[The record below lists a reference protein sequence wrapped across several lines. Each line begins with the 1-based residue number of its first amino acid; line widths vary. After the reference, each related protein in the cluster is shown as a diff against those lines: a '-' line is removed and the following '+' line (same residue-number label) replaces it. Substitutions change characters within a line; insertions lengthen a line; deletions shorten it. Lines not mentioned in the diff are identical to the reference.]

1 MRIAF
6 FVSAFPVVSE
16 TFILNQITGLIDR
29 GHEVDIYARGR
40 RPMDVVHPEIVEYR
54 LLDRVFYLSDIPKSI
69 FGRIT
74 YLMRLLSENKAFT
87 EPGMWKQ
94 TAQILSASKIQSY
107 VPKLAQLTIALKQ
120 VKDGPYDI
128 VHSQYGTLSRR
139 LIVLKETGLLPAKH
153 VTSFRGHDIT
163 QHANSA
169 QGFYDELFEK
179 GDLFLPVSNSLKQRI
194 VFRGCDEK
202 KIEILHSGINCERFC
217 YQPRELKNGEAVK
230 IFTVARLV
238 EMKGVAYGIKA
249 VAQLIKSGRK
259 ICYKIAGDGALRE
272 ELERLIKELGMENSI
287 QLLGWKGHK
296 ELPGLMDDTH
306 ILLTP
311 SVTAANGEQEGI
323 PNVVKEAMAMGIPV
337 VGTLHSGI
345 PELVENGVSGYLA
358 PERDSQMLAEC
369 LAKLI
374 DQSDRWPEIGKA
386 GRQKVELEFDMNK
399 LNDKLVELYRSVA
412 T

>member
-1 MRIAF
+1 
-6 FVSAFPVVSE
+6 
-16 TFILNQITGLIDR
+16 
-29 GHEVDIYARGR
+29 
-40 RPMDVVHPEIVEYR
+40 
-54 LLDRVFYLSDIPKSI
+54 
-69 FGRIT
+69 
-74 YLMRLLSENKAFT
+74 
-87 EPGMWKQ
+87 
-94 TAQILSASKIQSY
+94 
-107 VPKLAQLTIALKQ
+107 
-120 VKDGPYDI
+120 
-128 VHSQYGTLSRR
+128 
-139 LIVLKETGLLPAKH
+139 
-153 VTSFRGHDIT
+153 
-163 QHANSA
+163 
-169 QGFYDELFEK
+169 
-179 GDLFLPVSNSLKQRI
+179 
-194 VFRGCDEK
+194 DEK